1 MPQYEETTTQA
12 PTPMSDILAGAGHD
26 TIVDRPAQE
35 NLDISAG
42 QVMGHL
48 FASGY
53 WEPVDTTVY
62 ESLLSGDG
70 TTTDFDLGHDSVDAD
85 SVQVLVGGAAVYDF
99 QISRGTGTNGVDQI
113 SFASAPA
120 SATDN
125 IEVNYQRTTAYP
137 AGVLMEDLATGA
149 GEHPTV
155 PILQEGGAVYDKL
168 TGVPDGY
175 ARGDLMGGVRL
186 E

>member
-1 MPQYEETTTQA
+1 MPQYEQTTTQA

-48 FASGY
+48 FQSGY

-62 ESLLSGDG
+62 ETTASGDG
-70 TTTDFDLGHDSVDAD
+70 STQAFDLGHDSVDAY
-85 SVQVLVGGAAVYDF
+85 SVQVLVDGAAVYDF
-99 QISRGTGTNGVDQI
+99 QINRGTGTNGVDRIQ
-113 SFASAPA
+113 FDSAPA
-120 SATDN
+120 SGTDN
-125 IEVNYQRTTAYP
+125 IAVNYQRTTAYP

-155 PILQEGGAVYDKL
+155 PVLMEGGAVYDKL
-168 TGVPDGY
+168 IGVPDGY
-175 ARGDLMGGVRL
+175 TRGDRMGGIRL